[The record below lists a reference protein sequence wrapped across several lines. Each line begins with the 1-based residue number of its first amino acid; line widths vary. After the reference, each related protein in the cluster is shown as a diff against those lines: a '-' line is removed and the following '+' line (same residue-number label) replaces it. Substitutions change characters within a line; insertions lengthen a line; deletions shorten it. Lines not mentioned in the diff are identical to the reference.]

1 MRRLLL
7 AAMMCGAALQGAQ
20 AADLPVLRGSLWD
33 APQVGPTNWEG
44 FYIGGQGAYGSAD
57 MDFSGV
63 NSAQT
68 ARMLAGTAIESE
80 MGVSDWPMA
89 IGKSSQ
95 RNSAFG
101 GFIGYN
107 AQWDDA
113 VLGVEFSYL
122 HGDFNGSSDSS
133 VSRVSGSPLT
143 SDNMY
148 HAVTATSGGAMQ
160 ITDMASL
167 RGRAGWAVGSVM
179 PYMFGGL
186 ALANA
191 NIYRTVTVEDGSGA
205 TPADARN
212 ALRTGSPITNFAT
225 QTVGDVQH
233 NHLLIGYSAGLGI
246 DMNLYAGLFLRA
258 EWEYTRFTGAVDTSI
273 NTVRAGLGYKF

>member
-20 AADLPVLRGSLWD
+20 AADLPILRGSLWD
-33 APQVGPTNWEG
+33 APQAGPTNWEG
-44 FYIGGQGAYGSAD
+44 VYVGGQGAYGSAD

-68 ARMLAGTAIESE
+68 ARLLANTVIENG
-80 MGVSDWPMA
+80 MGVSNWPMA

-113 VLGVEFSYL
+113 VLGVEFNYL
-122 HGDFNGSSDSS
+122 HGEFNGSSSASVGRLSS
-133 VSRVSGSPLT
+133 SAL
-143 SDNMY
+143 SDGNF
-148 HAVTATSGGAMQ
+148 HEVTATSTGAMQ

-186 ALANA
+186 ALGNA
-191 NIYRTVTVEDGSGA
+191 NITRAVTISDRWGP
-205 TPADARN
+205 TPALGLGAVTLAADDN
-212 ALRTGSPITNFAT
+212 L
-225 QTVGDVQH
+225 H